1 MMDPYALR
9 TQTETGVEQENHV
22 SPESLFLYVN
32 QFKAQGARF
41 ITITARDMGDGFQVI
56 YHFELDNQ
64 VTNLFMTVDK
74 EKAGPSITG
83 LYSVAFIAENEVQDL
98 FGLRFSDLN
107 IDLGGRMLKVAP
119 DVGTCML
126 KTVDGPRPTIMRKL
140 SKCREECPAMVDI
153 PRYVRQVEKGDV
165 EGAYNTIIDRAPLPA
180 ILGRVCFAPCQE
192 GCRQELET
200 KPIQIRLLKRYAA
213 DGFKEQ
219 NGGLLRDVERK
230 PSTGKR
236 IAVVGGGPAGV
247 SAAYY
252 LGMQGHGVTLLE
264 KGKTLGGAMLWG
276 IPKYRLPKDVMKEE
290 LDARMSEA
298 GVDVKTGV
306 EVENLEGLM
315 AEGYDACFL
324 AIGAERCNS
333 LRCEGEDSEGVI
345 SFIDFLTAVNVRNET
360 PEIGRRVVV
369 IGGGNSA
376 MDSARTARR
385 LGAEEVTVFY
395 RRTEDEMPASLH
407 EVHGAVEEGIDFDFL
422 STQLTIHPGKPMLI
436 EYQYMVPG
444 EPDESGRRRPVPMEG
459 GHGFL
464 EADTVIAAIGYNV
477 VVPPGFD
484 VEVDRRGRV
493 VIEDDYKTSR
503 EGVYA
508 GGDAAFGTSNVIS
521 ALRDGRAAASAIDKY
536 LGGEGLSEAMPD
548 MDEFVQ
554 RQADLDEI
562 RSRHQAEIPE
572 MDSDERV
579 KSFAEIEKPL
589 DECTAQCEA
598 GRCWR
603 CDWNE

>member
-1 MMDPYALR
+1 MMDQLALR
-9 TQTETGVEQENHV
+9 TQTETGVEQETPV
-22 SPESLFLYVN
+22 SPETLFLYVN

-41 ITITARDMGDGFQVI
+41 ITITARDMGDAFQVI
-56 YHFELDNQ
+56 YHFEKDNQ
-64 VTNLFMTVDK
+64 IYNLYMTVEK
-74 EKAGPSITG
+74 EKAVPSITG
-83 LYSVAFIAENEVQDL
+83 LYSVAFIAENEAQDL
-98 FGLRFSDLN
+98 LGLKFSDIN
-107 IDLGGRMLKVAP
+107 IDLGGKMLKVAP
-119 DVGTCML
+119 DVGTSLL

-153 PRYVRQVEKGDV
+153 PKYIRQVEEGDP

-200 KPIQIRLLKRYAA
+200 KPIQIRMLKRYAA
-213 DGFKEQ
+213 DCFKEQ

-236 IAVVGGGPAGV
+236 AAVVGGGPAGV

-252 LGMQGHGVTLLE
+252 LGMLGHGVTLLE

-290 LDARMSEA
+290 IDARMKEA
-298 GVDVKTGV
+298 GVEVKPGV
-306 EVENLEGLM
+306 EVGNIGDLM

-324 AIGAERCNS
+324 AIGAEKCNS

-345 SFIDFLTAVNVRNET
+345 NFIDFLTAVNVRNET
-360 PEIGRRVVV
+360 PEVGRRVVV

-376 MDSARTARR
+376 MDSARTARL
-385 LGAEEVTVFY
+385 LGAEEITVFY
-395 RRTEDEMPASLH
+395 RRTEDEMPASID
-407 EVHGAVEEGIDFDFL
+407 EIHGAVEEGIDFDFL
-422 STQLTIHPGKPMLI
+422 STQLTIHPGKPLRI

-459 GHGFL
+459 GHGFM

-484 VEVDRRGRV
+484 VDVDRRGN
-493 VIEDDYKTSR
+493 IIIDDDYKTSR

-521 ALRDGRAAASAIDKY
+521 ALRDGRAAASSIDKF
-536 LGGEGLSEAMPD
+536 LGGEGLSEAEPD

-562 RSRHQAEIPE
+562 RSRRQAKIPE
-572 MDSDERV
+572 MDPVERV
-579 KSFAEIEKPL
+579 KSFAEIEKIF
-589 DECTAQCEA
+589 DRCTAECEA

>member
-1 MMDPYALR
+1 MMDQLTLR
-9 TQTETGVEQENHV
+9 TQTETGAEQETPV
-22 SPESLFLYVN
+22 SPETLFLYVN

-41 ITITARDMGDGFQVI
+41 ITITARDMGEGFQVI
-56 YHFELDNQ
+56 YHFEKDNQ
-64 VTNLFMTVDK
+64 VYNLYMTVEK
-74 EKAGPSITG
+74 EKAVPSITG
-83 LYSVAFIAENEVQDL
+83 LYSVAFIAENEAQDL
-98 FGLRFSDLN
+98 LGLKFSDIN
-107 IDLGGRMLKVAP
+107 IDLGGKMLKVAP
-119 DVGTCML
+119 DVGTSLL
-126 KTVDGPRPTIMRKL
+126 KTVDGPHPPIMRKL

-153 PRYVRQVEKGDV
+153 PRYIRQVEKGDV
-165 EGAYNTIIDRAPLPA
+165 EGAYNTIVDRAPLPA

-200 KPIQIRLLKRYAA
+200 KPIQIRMLKRYAA
-213 DGFKEQ
+213 DCFKEQ
-219 NGGLLRDVERK
+219 NGGLLRDVERR

-236 IAVVGGGPAGV
+236 VAVVGGGPAGV

-252 LGMQGHGVTLLE
+252 LGMLGHGVTLLE

-290 LDARMSEA
+290 IDARMKEA
-298 GVDVKTGV
+298 GVEVQPGV
-306 EVENLEGLM
+306 EVEDLDELM

-324 AIGAERCNS
+324 AIGAEKCNS
-333 LRCEGEDSEGVI
+333 LRCEGEESEGVI
-345 SFIDFLTAVNVRNET
+345 NFIDFLTAVNVRNET
-360 PEIGRRVVV
+360 PDVGRRVVV

-385 LGAEEVTVFY
+385 IGAEEVTVFY
-395 RRTEDEMPASLH
+395 RRTEDEMPASID
-407 EVHGAVEEGIDFDFL
+407 EIHGAVEEGIDFDFL
-422 STQLTIHPGKPMLI
+422 STQLTIHPGKPLRI

-444 EPDESGRRRPVPMEG
+444 EPDESGRSRPVPMEG
-459 GHGFL
+459 GHGFM

-477 VVPPGFD
+477 MVPPGFEVD
-484 VEVDRRGRV
+484 VDRRGN
-493 VIEDDYKTSR
+493 IIIDDDHRTSR

-521 ALRDGRAAASAIDKY
+521 ALRDGRAAASSIDRL
-536 LGGEGLSEAMPD
+536 LGGEGLSEAEPD

-562 RSRHQAEIPE
+562 RSRRRAKIPE
-572 MDSDERV
+572 MDPVERV
-579 KSFAEIEKPL
+579 KSFAEIEASF
-589 DECTAQCEA
+589 DDCTAMCEA